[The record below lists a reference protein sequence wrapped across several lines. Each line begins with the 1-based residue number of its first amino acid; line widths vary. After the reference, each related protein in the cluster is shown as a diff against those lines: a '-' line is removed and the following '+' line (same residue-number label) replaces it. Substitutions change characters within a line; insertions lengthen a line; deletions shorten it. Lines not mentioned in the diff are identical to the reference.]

1 MFQKII
7 NWLFCRAYRKNPQ
20 SEVLQTSIKNLYQT
34 VKRDEFKLK
43 TEIIKVKKGKTRYA
57 IAFFEDANIKLRA
70 NIGRHP
76 HPLKAI
82 DLEHYNIFYNYL
94 KNIKLKK

>member
-7 NWLFCRAYRKNPQ
+7 NRLFCWAYRKNPQ
-20 SEVLQTSIKNLYQT
+20 SEVLKTSIKNLYQT

-57 IAFFEDANIKLRA
+57 IAFFEDANMKLRA
-70 NIGRHP
+70 NIGRHKT
-76 HPLKAI
+76 LNAI
-82 DLEHYNIFYNYL
+82 DLQHYSIFYNFL
-94 KNIKLKK
+94 NNMKLNK